1 MSDSARAYI
10 PRAPRYVLRP
20 DDNQMIRYA
29 LPHEKSNPYTTKFI
43 NISQTGLAFV
53 VSQRALRDGFPVVGE
68 KIKLEVPVPGGDQFA
83 WWATVIRI
91 EEYENPWRR
100 FESDNFMTENQ
111 VMVAVRFDEL
121 PGAHA
126 NLLQVGLTRRFEEIA
141 TEEALLRRREL
152 QDWLSNNWRSFFLY
166 AIMTL
171 MTFGLLYWLSQPAD
185 NYDVHRGSPWGERYK
200 F

>member
-29 LPHEKSNPYTTKFI
+29 LPHEKNNPYTTKFI
-43 NISQTGLAFV
+43 NISQTGLAFI
-53 VSQRALRDGFPVVGE
+53 VSQRSLREGFPHVGE

-91 EEYENPWRR
+91 EEYQNPWRR
-100 FESDNFMTENQ
+100 FESDHFMHENQ

-121 PGAHA
+121 PNSHYA
-126 NLLQVGLTRRFEEIA
+126 LLKSGLSQRFEEIA
-141 TEEALLRRREL
+141 TERAMLRRKALETWVA
-152 QDWLSNNWRSFFLY
+152 QNWRSLFLY
-166 AIMTL
+166 AMMTA
-171 MTFGLLYWLSQPAD
+171 MTFALLYWLSQPAE
-185 NYDVHRGSPWGERYK
+185 NYDAQRGAPWGERYK

>member
-10 PRAPRYVLRP
+10 PRAPRYILRP

-29 LPHEKSNPYTTKFI
+29 LPHEKSNPYSTKFI

-100 FESDNFMTENQ
+100 FDSDNFMTEAQ

-121 PGAHA
+121 PTGHVAT
-126 NLLQVGLTRRFEEIA
+126 LQTGLSKRFEEIA
-141 TEEALLRRREL
+141 TEESLLRRKEL
-152 QDWLSNNWRSFFLY
+152 QHWLELNWRSFFLY
-166 AIMTL
+166 AIMTA
-171 MTFGLLYWLSQPAD
+171 MTFALLYWLSQPTD
-185 NYDVHRGSPWGERYK
+185 NYDINRGAPWGERYK